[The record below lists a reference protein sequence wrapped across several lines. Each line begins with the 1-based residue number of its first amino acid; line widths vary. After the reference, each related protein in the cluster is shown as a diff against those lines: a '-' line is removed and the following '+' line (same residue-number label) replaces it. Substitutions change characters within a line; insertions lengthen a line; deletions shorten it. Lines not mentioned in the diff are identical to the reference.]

1 METLA
6 ADSFHEHVFKG
17 VSHKFETFKKIF
29 DIALSVPIIYIT
41 SENFMIRSQISK
53 KLINLIQNM
62 ELTVE
67 TFLTMFFSFNLVVLK
82 AETLQALKCVD
93 SNLSFASANG
103 DGEGFI

>member
-1 METLA
+1 
-6 ADSFHEHVFKG
+6 
-17 VSHKFETFKKIF
+17 
-29 DIALSVPIIYIT
+29 
-41 SENFMIRSQISK
+41 
-53 KLINLIQNM
+53 M